1 MYSDLN
7 CFSYVSTF
15 SYSSFFIIA
24 SLKIFSFSLACFIVW
39 QTHLKRYDKSIS
51 FEIIAIA
58 SFIFSISNSSNS
70 SFVVSSSISYI
81 ALFVLS
87 ISSSSVTCFCLSIT
101 VSKFL
106 FLLGLPFLYVGRK
119 QDKEH
124 FSINFLS
131 CDFRFVQTCSKNTA
145 TE

>member
-39 QTHLKRYDKSIS
+39 QTYLKRYDKSIS

-101 VSKFL
+101 VSKFSIS
-106 FLLGLPFLYVGRK
+106 LGFAIFICWEKTGQRTFFYKFFILWF
-119 QDKEH
+119 
-124 FSINFLS
+124 
-131 CDFRFVQTCSKNTA
+131 
-145 TE
+145 